1 MLSMF
6 KYGLRLLL
14 IVGASILGLMATV
27 ILPATAAASLR
38 LDSAAG
44 GSTGFR
50 LSGLV
55 APLALAGLV
64 VPRFTRTL
72 SRLEFSCASQMFV
85 PLPERPG

>member
-14 IVGASILGLMATV
+14 IVGASTLGLTAIS

-38 LDSAAG
+38 PTDLRG
-44 GSTGFR
+44 GGTGFL

-55 APLALAGLV
+55 ALLALAGLV
-64 VPRFTRTL
+64 VPRFARTL